1 MIEEGD
7 WTDPVRL
14 EARVAAV
21 VERNRLRLADPV
33 QASAAFRRLTEELA
47 RSLGA
52 AGIPDARAVAL
63 GLLLQALDRARIDP
77 PGPERG
83 IGRPRG
89 CPSPRLPPAST

>member
-21 VERNRLRLADPV
+21 VERNRPRLADPV
-33 QASAAFRRLTEELA
+33 QAPAAFRRLTEELA

-52 AGIPDARAVAL
+52 AGIRAVAL
-63 GLLLQALDRARIDP
+63 GLLLTALDRAGIDP

>member
-21 VERNRLRLADPV
+21 VERNRPRLADPV
-33 QASAAFRRLTEELA
+33 QAPAAFRRLTEELA

-52 AGIPDARAVAL
+52 AGILDARAVAL
-63 GLLLQALDRARIDP
+63 GLLLTALDRAGIDP